1 MSNLELRKDGA
12 VYMTVEM
19 EKLFTLGGVQVFNI
33 PEFDRI
39 VDDKEIIIVVG
50 NGVAIKEPLDIAND
64 LIAML
69 GLEGRTARYKDSEV
83 TNDPNI

>member
-1 MSNLELRKDGA
+1 MSSLELRKDGT
-12 VYMTVEM
+12 VCMTVEM

-39 VDDKEIIIVVG
+39 VENKEIIIVVS
-50 NGVAIKEPLDIAND
+50 NGLASKEPLDIAHE

-69 GLEGRTARYKDSEV
+69 GLEDKTVSYKEREV
-83 TNDPNI
+83 TNE